1 MVGRP
6 FPKGVSGNP
15 SGRPKVLAEVRE
27 LARKYT
33 EEAIDTLASI
43 MRDKKQPAAARGS
56 AATEL
61 LNRGYGKPTQHIEAN
76 VNFLDR
82 LSIEDQRA
90 LAAALDAVTGGEE
103 DAAGGAEGAYH

>member
-1 MVGRP
+1 MT
-6 FPKGVSGNP
+6 FKKGMSGNP
-15 SGRPKVLAEVRE
+15 GGRPKILAEVRE
-27 LARKYT
+27 LARNYT
-33 EEAIDTLASI
+33 DDAINTLAEI
-43 MRDKKQPAAARGS
+43 MKDKKQNTSARVA

-90 LAAALDAVTGGEE
+90 LAAALDAVPGGEE
-103 DAAGGAEGAYH
+103 DAAGGAESAYH